1 MNAYAPPSED
11 FSRRMENLMD
21 SITAEFH
28 HAVAYVDHVVIPEV
42 RRESGGALRHLAVHL
57 ERFAD
62 KLDPLGA
69 RQR

>member
-11 FSRRMENLMD
+11 FSRRMENLFD
-21 SITAEFH
+21 SIMAEFH

-42 RRESGGALRHLAVHL
+42 RRESGGALRHLAGHM
-57 ERFAD
+57 ERLAD